1 MKNVQKTGFVLF
13 VLSALFLSSCKKDK
27 FNLSADIK
35 NIIPTSMLTE
45 LKSKGIAINE
55 GTTPPSIEGI
65 YLASPYTL
73 KSPYGPGD
81 GWSAGKVINDYK
93 YKFYDQTGGNLKVDY
108 KQPSGSDQGSGLGS
122 FISGSGNKFSVFS
135 ASNGSTSSIQ
145 YTTVSVI
152 SGELT
157 STGIKDFQCGFIF
170 TKKAGDDGDVRYVP
184 VGKSRVWVDGDA
196 FAEKIS
202 TFRMGNNN
210 INSSDISAMSAK

>member
-1 MKNVQKTGFVLF
+1 
-13 VLSALFLSSCKKDK
+13 
-27 FNLSADIK
+27 
-35 NIIPTSMLTE
+35 
-45 LKSKGIAINE
+45 
-55 GTTPPSIEGI
+55 
-65 YLASPYTL
+65 
-73 KSPYGPGD
+73 
-81 GWSAGKVINDYK
+81 
-93 YKFYDQTGGNLKVDY
+93 
-108 KQPSGSDQGSGLGS
+108 
-122 FISGSGNKFSVFS
+122 GNKFSVFS

-157 STGIKDFQCGFIF
+157 STGIKDFQYGFIF
-170 TKKAGDDGDVRYVP
+170 TKKTGDDGDVKYIP